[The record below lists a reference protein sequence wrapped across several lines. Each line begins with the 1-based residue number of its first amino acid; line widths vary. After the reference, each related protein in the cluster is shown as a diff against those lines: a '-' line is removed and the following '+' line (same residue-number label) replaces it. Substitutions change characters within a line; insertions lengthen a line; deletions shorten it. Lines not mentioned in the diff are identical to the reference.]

1 MKNAA
6 QHLRVCSAL
15 SHFSHAVILNFMT
28 LNDVHV
34 HRAVRLEPLALA
46 PETKI
51 PFAEVTL
58 HRWTKRLGK

>member
-1 MKNAA
+1 VKNAA

-28 LNDVHV
+28 LNDVH
-34 HRAVRLEPLALA
+34 RAVRLEPLALA

-58 HRWTKRLGK
+58 HRWTKILEK